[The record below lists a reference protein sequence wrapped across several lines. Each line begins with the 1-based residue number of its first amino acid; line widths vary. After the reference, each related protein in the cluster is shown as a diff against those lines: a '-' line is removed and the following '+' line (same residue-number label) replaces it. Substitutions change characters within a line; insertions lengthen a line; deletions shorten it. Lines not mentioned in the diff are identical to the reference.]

1 MSNRTR
7 SLLKVLA
14 ILLVALA
21 ILMEMSFII
30 IPVLTGY
37 KFWMVVIGFA
47 VLLIT
52 GR

>member
-21 ILMEMSFII
+21 ILMELSFII
-30 IPVLTGY
+30 IPVLVGY

>member
-21 ILMEMSFII
+21 ILMELSFII
-30 IPVLTGY
+30 IPVLAGY